1 MLLSV
6 FLFSIATPL
15 GIGIAWAVT
24 ELAEAEES
32 PWSAALTAVGAG
44 TFLFV
49 ATIECAAPTLRPP
62 LLLIV
67 LWPLDVARLAMPDD
81 AGCCACACAE

>member
-1 MLLSV
+1 M

-49 ATIECAAPTLRPP
+49 ATIECAAAAPPLRPP

-81 AGCCACACAE
+81 AGCCAYACAE